1 MCFGGGSSAPVRDPE
16 AERQQELEKE
26 KQQAQ
31 IKENKASQVERTVVV
46 NQPLASAG
54 PKEPDTVSSALTKS
68 GMPRKRIKGAQSLI
82 TGSRGGKGF
91 YSRLG

>member
-31 IKENKASQVERTVVV
+31 IKENKAKQVQRTVVV

-54 PKEPDTVSSALTKS
+54 PK
-68 GMPRKRIKGAQSLI
+68 
-82 TGSRGGKGF
+82 
-91 YSRLG
+91 

>member
-1 MCFGGGSSAPVRDPE
+1 MCFGGGSSAPVKDPE

-91 YSRLG
+91 YSKFS

>member
-31 IKENKASQVERTVVV
+31 IKTNKASQVERTVVV

-68 GMPRKRIKGAQSLI
+68 GMPRKRIRGAQSLI

-91 YSRLG
+91 YSKFS

>member
-1 MCFGGGSSAPVRDPE
+1 MCFGGGSSAPVKDPE
-16 AERQQELEKE
+16 AERQQELQREKE
-26 KQQAQ
+26 QKE
-31 IKENKASQVERTVVV
+31 IKENKARVVERTVVV

-91 YSRLG
+91 YSKFG

>member
-68 GMPRKRIKGAQSLI
+68 GMPRKRIRGAQSLI

-91 YSRLG
+91 YSKFS

>member
-31 IKENKASQVERTVVV
+31 IKTNKASQVERTVVV

-68 GMPRKRIKGAQSLI
+68 GKPRKRIIGAQSLI

-91 YSRLG
+91 YSKFS

>member
-91 YSRLG
+91 YSKFS

>member
-1 MCFGGGSSAPVRDPE
+1 MCFGGGNSAPVRDPE

-31 IKENKASQVERTVVV
+31 IKENKAKQVQRTVVV

-91 YSRLG
+91 YSKFS

>member
-1 MCFGGGSSAPVRDPE
+1 MCFGGGSSAPVKDPE
-16 AERQQELEKE
+16 AERQQELERE

-31 IKENKASQVERTVVV
+31 IKANKAAQVQRTVVY
-46 NQPLASAG
+46 NQPLASG
-54 PKEPDTVSSALTKS
+54 PKEPDTVSSALSKA

>member
-1 MCFGGGSSAPVRDPE
+1 MCFGGGSSAPVKDPE
-16 AERQQELEKE
+16 AERQQELQREQKE
-26 KQQAQ
+26 
-31 IKENKASQVERTVVV
+31 IKENKARVVERTVVV

-68 GMPRKRIKGAQSLI
+68 GKPRKRVIGAQSLI

-91 YSRLG
+91 YSKFG